1 LEVRCTSKNLTI
13 CSVGDRSLAFVVHC
27 IRTDNDITQD
37 EVARTMHA
45 SALPGTHQVAGFHA
59 SNSASLP
66 AKDDESVRLPGHHIK
81 SWVSKAGNGHL
92 AHRYLPRERWII
104 SLHCLPRIFL

>member
-1 LEVRCTSKNLTI
+1 MPPI
-13 CSVGDRSLAFVVHC
+13 
-27 IRTDNDITQD
+27 
-37 EVARTMHA
+37 
-45 SALPGTHQVAGFHA
+45 
-59 SNSASLP
+59 ASLP

-81 SWVSKAGNGHL
+81 SWVSMAGNGHL